1 MNYFFVAHICAVAL
15 AWESPSLSPGRF
27 NTCTEVG
34 MAAIARGVDPPLAV
48 ALSFTESRFNRYAES
63 HRGAHGPLQI
73 KPTFHC
79 PDRRLK
85 GCDLIKAGIGAIIR
99 YRKRYGSDWLC
110 HWNSGNRCYRKS
122 RRFAR
127 VVNKRRKILRG
138 ER

>member
-1 MNYFFVAHICAVAL
+1 MNYFFVAHICALAMSWAQPAL
-15 AWESPSLSPGRF
+15 TVDRF
-27 NTCTEVG
+27 SACVDVG
-34 MAAIARGVDPPLAV
+34 VEAIAGGVDPALAV
-48 ALSFTESRFNRYAES
+48 ALSYTESRFNRDAKS
-63 HRGAHGPLQI
+63 NRGAYGPLQI

-79 PDRRLK
+79 PNRRLK

-99 YRKRYGSDWLC
+99 YRNRYGSDWLC

-127 VVNKRRKILRG
+127 IVDKRRKLLRG